1 MSELETKNLRDI
13 KPNPSN
19 PRKISDFDFNN
30 LVESI
35 RRFGDLSGVIEN
47 ETTGHLVGAHQRLKA
62 FEKLGGEHKII
73 FDTRFDAPNKHGTIA
88 IGRFEHEGELF
99 GYRLVRWDKATEIA
113 ASRAANRI
121 QGQDDLDLLAEANQ
135 YLIEQGETDLLAATG
150 QTPDEI
156 NDLLKMS
163 GVVDQKPEEAPK
175 EPPMVIRVQC
185 DNDQQ
190 MSELFEEL
198 KQRGLKVKVV

>member
-1 MSELETKNLRDI
+1 MDSKNLRDI
-13 KPNPSN
+13 KPNPHN
-19 PRKISDFDFNN
+19 PRKISEWDFNA

-35 RRFGDLSGVIEN
+35 RRFGDLSGVVEN

-62 FEKLGGEHKII
+62 FERLGGENKII
-73 FDTRFDAPNKHGTIA
+73 IKSRFDTPNKQGTIA
-88 IGRFEHEGELF
+88 IGRFEHDGELF

-121 QGQDDLDLLAEANQ
+121 QGQDDLELLAEANQ
-135 YLIEQGETDLLAATG
+135 YLIENGETELLAATG
-150 QTPDEI
+150 QMPDEI

-175 EPPMVIRVQC
+175 EPPMIIRIEC
-185 DNDQQ
+185 ESDEQ
-190 MSELFEEL
+190 MSDLVAEL
-198 KQRGLKVKVV
+198 KERGLRVKVV